1 MTAKNRENSR
11 ELFVYDNFAE
21 ELCLFPTTDRPTM
34 AAVVD
39 TLTEKL
45 QKAWAASQGPLKN
58 AIHWG
63 FIPAVIVAGMTLT
76 EPKPTVGQLLGF

>member
-1 MTAKNRENSR
+1 
-11 ELFVYDNFAE
+11 
-21 ELCLFPTTDRPTM
+21 M

-76 EPKPTVGQLLGF
+76 EPKPTLGQLLGF

>member
-45 QKAWAASQGPLKN
+45 QKAQ
-58 AIHWG
+58 
-63 FIPAVIVAGMTLT
+63 
-76 EPKPTVGQLLGF
+76 